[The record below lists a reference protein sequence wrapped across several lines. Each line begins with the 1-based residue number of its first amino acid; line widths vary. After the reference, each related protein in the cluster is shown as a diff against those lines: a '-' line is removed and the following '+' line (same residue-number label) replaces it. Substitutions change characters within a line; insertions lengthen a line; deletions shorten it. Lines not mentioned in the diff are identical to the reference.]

1 MNPKHTMSLMLAGV
15 LTLGVGDVAGQDEE
29 NRRGPL
35 GGIDVESVMSMRER
49 LGLDESQLE
58 ELEAWRTERL
68 ARLNERRARME
79 DMRSRVRAGQI
90 DRSEMRALLEGR
102 REELRSTRDDARA
115 RLEGI
120 LDAGQ
125 LETLDGVIRER
136 RAFAR
141 GRASAG
147 RGGRPGMRGGR
158 GGARPGRGT
167 MGGGR
172 RGLRDSGPG
181 MRPRGPG
188 MRGRPGML
196 RGNPGPWRNPGG
208 ELR

>member
-1 MNPKHTMSLMLAGV
+1 MLGEAVIGDFTPDQRV
-15 LTLGVGDVAGQDEE
+15 AHLTGAVA
-29 NRRGPL
+29 NAVRGRDR
-35 GGIDVESVMSMRER
+35 I

-68 ARLNERRARME
+68 ARLNQRRARME

-90 DRSEMRALLEGR
+90 DRSEMSALLEGR

-196 RGNPGPWRNPGG
+196 RGNPGPWRDPRG